1 MSFNQKKS
9 KGLHG
14 LGRFSYNFRDLSC
27 RFFHALGSVF
37 PFPLQFLIGPLRG
50 YLGWLGLVNCDNT
63 LVSGLANHNKR
74 RKENEPIRS
83 RRENMLPE
91 LSAGKP
97 DVRYAK
103 SGWFS
108 ILQNLHLSDLT
119 S

>member
-1 MSFNQKKS
+1 M
-9 KGLHG
+9 
-14 LGRFSYNFRDLSC
+14 
-27 RFFHALGSVF
+27 
-37 PFPLQFLIGPLRG
+37 IT
-50 YLGWLGLVNCDNT
+50 LVNT

-83 RRENMLPE
+83 RRENMLLE
-91 LSAGKP
+91 LSAEKP